1 MIKALLLATALFG
14 AAIVAAPF
22 ASVSAVAQG
31 TPQALYRVD
40 VTKLATGFRATKII
54 GSTVYNDASETVGKI
69 DDLIIN
75 RDDRIPYAIVSVGG
89 FLGMGDHLVAIAYQD
104 LRIAPD
110 RIVLSGATKD
120 VLKGMPKFTYTK

>member
-1 MIKALLLATALFG
+1 MIKALLLAMTLFG
-14 AAIVAAPF
+14 VVIVAAPF

-40 VTKLATGFRATKII
+40 VTQLASGFRASKLI
-54 GSTVYNDASETVGKI
+54 GATVYNDANETVGKI
-69 DDLIIN
+69 DDLIVN
-75 RDDRIPYAIVSVGG
+75 RSDRIPYAIVSAGG

-120 VLKGMPKFTYTK
+120 VLKAMPKFTYTK

>member
-1 MIKALLLATALFG
+1 MHKTSLFVAALLAVAPLAPLPAT
-14 AAIVAAPF
+14 
-22 ASVSAVAQG
+22 AQG

-40 VTKLATGFRATKII
+40 VTKLATGFRASKLI
-54 GSTVYNDASETVGKI
+54 GATVYNDANETVGKI
-69 DDLIIN
+69 DDLIVN

-120 VLKGMPKFTYTK
+120 VLKTMPKFAYTK

>member
-1 MIKALLLATALFG
+1 MRKTSLFVAALLAAAPLAPLPATA
-14 AAIVAAPF
+14 
-22 ASVSAVAQG
+22 QG
-31 TPQALYRVD
+31 SPQALYRVD
-40 VTKLATGFRATKII
+40 VTKLATGFRASKLI
-54 GSTVYNDASETVGKI
+54 GATVYNDANETVGKI
-69 DDLIIN
+69 DDLIVN

-120 VLKGMPKFTYTK
+120 VLKTMPKFAYTK